1 MWKIRRIL
9 ALCLCLVL
17 LAGTACAEEIHKL
30 GGGYWGYLNHGCT
43 LPDGRLVFL
52 ISFLPACAPTAATV
66 TQLAQIYGQDSVY
79 ASAINILTTL
89 LCILTMPFFVW
100 LYELF

>member
-30 GGGYWGYLNHGCT
+30 GGGY
-43 LPDGRLVFL
+43 
-52 ISFLPACAPTAATV
+52 
-66 TQLAQIYGQDSVY
+66 
-79 ASAINILTTL
+79 
-89 LCILTMPFFVW
+89 
-100 LYELF
+100 